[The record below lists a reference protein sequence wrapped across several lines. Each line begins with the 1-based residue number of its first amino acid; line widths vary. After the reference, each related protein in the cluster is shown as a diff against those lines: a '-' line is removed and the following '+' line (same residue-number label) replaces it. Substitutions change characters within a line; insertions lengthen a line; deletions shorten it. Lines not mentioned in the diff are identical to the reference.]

1 MPKDNSAEE
10 KKKIDYIDE
19 DATFEIDPS
28 EVNEYK
34 DTPFSGE
41 SHGFDPKVAVLL
53 GSVELAILVRHFAFW
68 VRFNRMKKGK
78 KNPNLRDGRC
88 WTYQSRADIQIHFPY
103 WSVDEVRRLCEKLV
117 EKGVLITANYN
128 RNPHINKTLWYAFKD
143 EKHWGV
149 DENSKNVYER
159 QKCQSSGKIATR
171 PAKLPHPTDTKSSDT
186 ETTDGISNI
195 GHDSVHNPASES
207 ELTKTDAIA
216 SDLSTYL
223 FEEIQKR
230 MPKFKKPNMKEWAAV
245 MHRMVR
251 IDKREVFEIMEVIT
265 WLKNDDWYAANILSP
280 TSLRKKFDEIVSKMM
295 LKDKKTLMSQNRQYA
310 VAMKKQYAQEM
321 KGLTFNEKCA
331 WNCYNTDS
339 GKEASFD
346 LPHETFKNILL
357 NMFGGKPL

>member
-10 KKKIDYIDE
+10 KNNLEAKNLQLSGMHHSADIALI
-19 DATFEIDPS
+19 AQLGFEQAFLVHHFQHWIRI
-28 EVNEYK
+28 NRM
-34 DTPFSGE
+34 
-41 SHGFDPKVAVLL
+41 DPK
-53 GSVELAILVRHFAFW
+53 
-68 VRFNRMKKGK
+68 K
-78 KNPNLRDGRC
+78 KNTHFHEGRC
-88 WTYQSRADIQIHFPY
+88 WMYQTREEIHKHFPY
-103 WSVDEVRRLCEKLV
+103 MSFETIKYAIEQLV
-117 EKGVLITANYN
+117 IKGVLLAKNFN
-128 RNPHINKTLWYAFKD
+128 KKKFDKTLWYAFVD
-143 EKHWGV
+143 EKGV
-149 DENSKNVYER
+149 GLDENSVQIYYA
-159 QKCQSSGKIATR
+159 QKVESQKMFTKGKSPYRSGKI
-171 PAKLPHPTDTKSSDT
+171 PHGEGKSPSPIPDTIPDTIPTD
-186 ETTDGISNI
+186 ISNG
-195 GHDSVHNPASES
+195 GHNDVHNPDDDLES
-207 ELTKTDAIA
+207 VANKTDAIA

-245 MHRMVR
+245 MHRMIR
-251 IDKREVFEIMEVIT
+251 IDKREAFEIMEVIT
-265 WLKNDDWYAANILSP
+265 WLKNDDWYASNILSP